1 MTAELITIGD
11 EILIGQ
17 IVNTN
22 AAFLSKA
29 LNNIGVE
36 IVQITTISDDPD
48 TIKKTLEEARKR
60 ADILLL
66 TGGLGPTNDD
76 VTKHTLTDYFNDQL
90 VWYPEILSHIEALF
104 EKYVPTPISDSNR
117 AQAQLPEKAKIFKN
131 QIGTASGMWF
141 EAEDVVVISMPG
153 VPYEMKSLM
162 KNEILPALQEKFETP
177 HIFHKTIL
185 TYGLGESV
193 IADRIAD
200 WEAQLPSSIKLAYL
214 PSLGRV
220 RLRLST
226 KGPNPDRLQEQV
238 DAEVAKLRPLIADIY
253 YGEEEDE
260 PIEVLIGNQL
270 RQRGQTLAVAESC
283 TGGAIAARITT
294 HPGAS
299 GFFLGGGVTYATAA
313 KTALLGVP
321 EALIEKEGVVSA
333 AVAKTMAQGIQQ
345 QMGADY
351 ALATTGNAGPTALE
365 GGAEVGTVF
374 VGLATPK
381 GVESFRFVMG
391 NNRERVIQKTV
402 NKAFELLFKALVV
415 KGE

>member
-22 AAFLSKA
+22 AVFLSKS
-29 LNNIGVE
+29 LNGIGFEV
-36 IVQITTISDDPD
+36 VQITSISDQPEV
-48 TIKKTLEEARKR
+48 IKKTIDEARLR
-60 ADILLL
+60 ADVLLL

-76 VTKHTLTDYFNDQL
+76 VTKHTLTDYFNDRL
-90 VWYPEILSHIEALF
+90 VWYPEILSHIETLF
-104 EKYVPTPISDSNR
+104 KKYVPTPISDSNR
-117 AQAQLPEKAKIFKN
+117 AQAQLPEKARIFKN
-131 QIGTASGMWF
+131 TIGTASGMWF
-141 EAEDVVVISMPG
+141 EAEDVVVVSMPG

-162 KNEILPALQEKFETP
+162 NNEVLPALQEKFDTP
-177 HIFHKTIL
+177 HIYHKTIM

-226 KGPNPDRLQEQV
+226 KGIDAALLHSQV
-238 DAEVAKLRPLIADIY
+238 DVEVAKLRPLIEDVY
-253 YGEEEDE
+253 YGEEEEE
-260 PIEVLIGNQL
+260 PIEVLIGKQL
-270 RQRGQTLAVAESC
+270 QKQGQTLAIAESC
-283 TGGAIAARITT
+283 TGGLIASRMTT

-299 GFFLGGGVTYATAA
+299 AFFLGGGVTYATSS
-313 KTALLGVP
+313 KTHLLGVS
-321 EALIEKEGVVSA
+321 ETIIAKHGVVSA
-333 AVAKTMAQGIQQ
+333 AVAEAMAKGAQQ
-345 QMGADY
+345 TLGSDY

-365 GGAEVGTVF
+365 GHADVGTVF
-374 VGLATPK
+374 IGLATPD

-391 NNRERVIQKTV
+391 NNRERVMQKTV
-402 NKAFELLFKALVV
+402 NKAFELLFKALHLR
-415 KGE
+415 

>member
-22 AAFLSKA
+22 AVFLSKS
-29 LNNIGVE
+29 LNGIGFEV
-36 IVQITTISDDPD
+36 VQITSISDQPEV
-48 TIKKTLEEARKR
+48 IKKTIDEARLR
-60 ADILLL
+60 ADVLLL

-76 VTKHTLTDYFNDQL
+76 VTKHTLTDYFNDRL
-90 VWYPEILSHIEALF
+90 VWYPEILSHIETLF
-104 EKYVPTPISDSNR
+104 KKYVPTPISDSNR
-117 AQAQLPEKAKIFKN
+117 AQAQLPEKARIFKN
-131 QIGTASGMWF
+131 TIGTASGMWF
-141 EAEDVVVISMPG
+141 EAEDVVVVSMPG

-162 KNEILPALQEKFETP
+162 NNEVLPALQEKFDTP
-177 HIFHKTIL
+177 HIYHKTIM

-226 KGPNPDRLQEQV
+226 KGIDAALLHSQV
-238 DAEVAKLRPLIADIY
+238 DAEVAKLRPLIEDVY
-253 YGEEEDE
+253 YGEEEEE
-260 PIEVLIGNQL
+260 PIEVLIGKQL
-270 RQRGQTLAVAESC
+270 QKQGQTLAIAESC
-283 TGGAIAARITT
+283 TGGLIASRMTT

-299 GFFLGGGVTYATAA
+299 AFFLGGGVTYATSS
-313 KTALLGVP
+313 KTHLLGVS
-321 EALIEKEGVVSA
+321 ETIIAKHGVVSA
-333 AVAKTMAQGIQQ
+333 AVAEAMAKGAQQ
-345 QMGADY
+345 TLGSDY

-365 GGAEVGTVF
+365 GHADVGTVF
-374 VGLATPK
+374 IGLATPD

-391 NNRERVIQKTV
+391 NNRERVMQKTV
-402 NKAFELLFKALVV
+402 NKAFELLFKALHLR
-415 KGE
+415 

>member
-22 AAFLSKA
+22 AVFLSKS
-29 LNNIGVE
+29 LNGIGFEV
-36 IVQITTISDDPD
+36 VQITSISDQPEV
-48 TIKKTLEEARKR
+48 IKKTIDEARLR
-60 ADILLL
+60 ADVLLL

-76 VTKHTLTDYFNDQL
+76 VTKHTLTDYFNDRL
-90 VWYPEILSHIEALF
+90 VWYPEILSHIETLF
-104 EKYVPTPISDSNR
+104 KKYVPTPISDSNR
-117 AQAQLPEKAKIFKN
+117 AQAQLPEKARIFKN
-131 QIGTASGMWF
+131 TIGTASGMWF
-141 EAEDVVVISMPG
+141 EAEDVVVVSMPG

-162 KNEILPALQEKFETP
+162 NNEVLPALQEKFDTP
-177 HIFHKTIL
+177 HIYHKTIM

-226 KGPNPDRLQEQV
+226 KGIDAALLHSQV
-238 DAEVAKLRPLIADIY
+238 DAEVAKLRPLIEDVY
-253 YGEEEDE
+253 YGEEEEE
-260 PIEVLIGNQL
+260 PIEVLIGKQL
-270 RQRGQTLAVAESC
+270 QKQGQTLAIAESC
-283 TGGAIAARITT
+283 TGGLIASRMTT

-299 GFFLGGGVTYATAA
+299 AFFLGGGVTYATSS
-313 KTALLGVP
+313 KTHLLGVS
-321 EALIEKEGVVSA
+321 ETIIAKHGVVSA
-333 AVAKTMAQGIQQ
+333 AVAEAMAKGAQQ
-345 QMGADY
+345 TLGSDY

-365 GGAEVGTVF
+365 RRADVGTVF
-374 VGLATPK
+374 IGLATPD

-391 NNRERVIQKTV
+391 NNRERVMQKTV
-402 NKAFELLFKALVV
+402 NKAFELLFKALHLR
-415 KGE
+415 

>member
-22 AAFLSKA
+22 AVFLSKS
-29 LNNIGVE
+29 LNGIGFEV
-36 IVQITTISDDPD
+36 VQITSISDQPEV
-48 TIKKTLEEARKR
+48 IKKTIDEARLR
-60 ADILLL
+60 ADVLLL

-76 VTKHTLTDYFNDQL
+76 VTKHTLTDYFNDRL
-90 VWYPEILSHIEALF
+90 VWYPEILSHIETLF
-104 EKYVPTPISDSNR
+104 KKYVPTPISDSNR
-117 AQAQLPEKAKIFKN
+117 AQAQLPEKARIFKN
-131 QIGTASGMWF
+131 TIGTASGMWF
-141 EAEDVVVISMPG
+141 EAEDVVVVSMPG

-162 KNEILPALQEKFETP
+162 NNEVLPALQEKFDTP
-177 HIFHKTIL
+177 HIYHKTIM

-226 KGPNPDRLQEQV
+226 KGIDAALLHSQV
-238 DAEVAKLRPLIADIY
+238 DAEVAKLRPLIEDVY
-253 YGEEEDE
+253 YGEEEEE
-260 PIEVLIGNQL
+260 PIEVLIGKQL
-270 RQRGQTLAVAESC
+270 QKQGQTLALAESC
-283 TGGAIAARITT
+283 TGGLIASRMTT

-299 GFFLGGGVTYATAA
+299 AFFLGGGVTYATSS
-313 KTALLGVP
+313 KTHLLGVS
-321 EALIEKEGVVSA
+321 ETIIAKHGVVSA
-333 AVAKTMAQGIQQ
+333 AVAEAMAKGAQQ
-345 QMGADY
+345 TLGSDY

-365 GGAEVGTVF
+365 GHADVGTVF
-374 VGLATPK
+374 IGLATPD

-391 NNRERVIQKTV
+391 NNRERVMQKTV
-402 NKAFELLFKALVV
+402 NKAFELLFKALHLR
-415 KGE
+415 

>member
-36 IVQITTISDDPD
+36 IVQITSISDDPD
-48 TIKKTLEEARKR
+48 TIKKTLEEARRR
-60 ADILLL
+60 ADILVL

-141 EAEDVVVISMPG
+141 EAEGVVVVSLPG
-153 VPYEMKSLM
+153 VPNEMKALM
-162 KNEILPALQEKFETP
+162 QKSVLPALQEKFETP
-177 HIFHKTIL
+177 SIYHKTIL

-193 IADRIAD
+193 VAERIAE
-200 WEAQLPSSIKLAYL
+200 WEAQLPKSIKLAYL

-226 KGPNPDRLQEQV
+226 KGPNLDRLQEQV

-283 TGGAIAARITT
+283 TGGAIASRITA

-299 GFFLGGGVTYATAA
+299 SFFLGGGVTYATAS
-313 KTALLGVP
+313 KTQLMGVS
-321 EALIEKEGVVSA
+321 EALIAEEGVVSA
-333 AVAKTMAQGIQQ
+333 AVAEAMAKGVQAKL
-345 QMGADY
+345 GADF
-351 ALATTGNAGPTALE
+351 ALATTGNAGPSSVDASV
-365 GGAEVGTVF
+365 EVGTVF
-374 VGLATPK
+374 IGLAAPR
-381 GVESFRFVMG
+381 GVKSFRFVMG

>member
-22 AAFLSKA
+22 AVFLSKS
-29 LNNIGVE
+29 LNGIGFEV
-36 IVQITTISDDPD
+36 VQITSISDQPEV
-48 TIKKTLEEARKR
+48 IKKTIDEARLR
-60 ADILLL
+60 ADVLLL

-76 VTKHTLTDYFNDQL
+76 VTKHTLTEYFNDRL
-90 VWYPEILSHIEALF
+90 VWYPEILSHIETLF
-104 EKYVPTPISDSNR
+104 KKYVPTPISDSNR
-117 AQAQLPEKAKIFKN
+117 AQAQLPEKARIFKN
-131 QIGTASGMWF
+131 TIGTASGMWF
-141 EAEDVVVISMPG
+141 EAEDVVVVSMPG

-162 KNEILPALQEKFETP
+162 NNEVLPALQEKFDTP
-177 HIFHKTIL
+177 HIYHKTIM

-226 KGPNPDRLQEQV
+226 KGIDAALLHSQV
-238 DAEVAKLRPLIADIY
+238 DAEVAKLRPLIEDVY
-253 YGEEEDE
+253 YGEEEEE
-260 PIEVLIGNQL
+260 PIEVLIGKQL
-270 RQRGQTLAVAESC
+270 QKQGQTLALAESC
-283 TGGAIAARITT
+283 TGGLIASRMTT

-299 GFFLGGGVTYATAA
+299 AFFLGGGVTYATSS
-313 KTALLGVP
+313 KTHLLGVS
-321 EALIEKEGVVSA
+321 EAIIAKHGVVSA
-333 AVAKTMAQGIQQ
+333 AVAEAMAKGAQQ
-345 QMGADY
+345 TLGSDY

-365 GGAEVGTVF
+365 GHADVGTVF
-374 VGLATPK
+374 IGLATPD

-391 NNRERVIQKTV
+391 NNRERVMQKTV
-402 NKAFELLFKALVV
+402 NKAFELLFKALHLR
-415 KGE
+415 

>member
-22 AAFLSKA
+22 AVFLSKS
-29 LNNIGVE
+29 LNRIGFEV
-36 IVQITTISDDPD
+36 VQITSISDQPEM
-48 TIKKTLEEARKR
+48 IKKTIDEARQR
-60 ADILLL
+60 ADVLLL

-76 VTKHTLTDYFNDQL
+76 VTKHTLTDYFDDRL
-90 VWYPEILSHIEALF
+90 VWYPEILSHIETLF

-117 AQAQLPEKAKIFKN
+117 AQAKLPEKARIFKN
-131 QIGTASGMWF
+131 TIGTASGMWF
-141 EAEDVVVISMPG
+141 EAKDVVVVSMPG

-162 KNEILPALQEKFETP
+162 NNEVLPALQEKFDTP
-177 HIFHKTIL
+177 HIYHKTIM

-200 WEAQLPSSIKLAYL
+200 WEAQLPAAIKLAYL

-226 KGPNPDRLQEQV
+226 KGTDAELLHSQV
-238 DAEVAKLRPLIADIY
+238 DEELTKLRPLIEDVY

-260 PIEVLIGNQL
+260 PIEVLIGKQL
-270 RQRGQTLAVAESC
+270 QTKGHTLAVAESC
-283 TGGAIAARITT
+283 TGGLIASRITT

-299 GFFLGGGVTYATAA
+299 AFFLGGGVTYATSSKTYLFGVSETIIA
-313 KTALLGVP
+313 KH
-321 EALIEKEGVVSA
+321 GVVSA
-333 AVAKTMAQGIQQ
+333 AVAEAMAKGAQQTMGS
-345 QMGADY
+345 DY
-351 ALATTGNAGPTALE
+351 ALATTGNAGPSALE
-365 GGAEVGTVF
+365 GDAEVGTVF
-374 VGLATPK
+374 IGLATPD

-391 NNRERVIQKTV
+391 NNRERVMQKTV
-402 NKAFELLFKALVV
+402 NKAFELLFKALHRR
-415 KGE
+415 

>member
-22 AAFLSKA
+22 AVFLSKS
-29 LNNIGVE
+29 LNGIGFEV
-36 IVQITTISDDPD
+36 VQITSISDQPEV
-48 TIKKTLEEARKR
+48 IKKTIDEARLR
-60 ADILLL
+60 ADVLLL

-76 VTKHTLTDYFNDQL
+76 VTKHTLTDYFNDRL
-90 VWYPEILSHIEALF
+90 VWYPEILSHIETLF
-104 EKYVPTPISDSNR
+104 KKYVPTPISDSNR
-117 AQAQLPEKAKIFKN
+117 AQAQLPEKARIFKN
-131 QIGTASGMWF
+131 TIGTASGMWF
-141 EAEDVVVISMPG
+141 EAEDVVVVCMPG

-162 KNEILPALQEKFETP
+162 NNEVLPALQEKFDTP
-177 HIFHKTIL
+177 HIYHKTIM

-226 KGPNPDRLQEQV
+226 KGIDAALLHSQV
-238 DAEVAKLRPLIADIY
+238 DAEVAKLRPLIEDVY
-253 YGEEEDE
+253 YGEEEEE
-260 PIEVLIGNQL
+260 PIELLIGKQL
-270 RQRGQTLAVAESC
+270 QKQGQTLALAESC
-283 TGGAIAARITT
+283 TGGLIASRMTT

-299 GFFLGGGVTYATAA
+299 AFFIGGGVTYATSS
-313 KTALLGVP
+313 KTHLLGVS
-321 EALIEKEGVVSA
+321 ETIIAKHGVVSA
-333 AVAKTMAQGIQQ
+333 AVAEAMAKGAQQ
-345 QMGADY
+345 TLGSDY

-365 GGAEVGTVF
+365 GHADVGTVF
-374 VGLATPK
+374 IGLATPD

-391 NNRERVIQKTV
+391 NNRERVMQKTV
-402 NKAFELLFKALVV
+402 NKAFELLFKALHLR
-415 KGE
+415 

>member
-22 AAFLSKA
+22 AVFLSKS
-29 LNNIGVE
+29 LNGIGFEV
-36 IVQITTISDDPD
+36 VQITSISDQPEV
-48 TIKKTLEEARKR
+48 IKKTIDEARLR
-60 ADILLL
+60 ADVLLL

-76 VTKHTLTDYFNDQL
+76 VTKHTLTDYFNDRL
-90 VWYPEILSHIEALF
+90 VWYPEILSHIETLF
-104 EKYVPTPISDSNR
+104 KKYVPTPISDSNR
-117 AQAQLPEKAKIFKN
+117 AQAQLPEKARIFKN
-131 QIGTASGMWF
+131 TIGTASGMWF
-141 EAEDVVVISMPG
+141 EAEDVVVVSMPG

-162 KNEILPALQEKFETP
+162 NNKVLPALQEKFDTP
-177 HIFHKTIL
+177 HIYHKTIM

-226 KGPNPDRLQEQV
+226 KGIDAALLHSQV
-238 DAEVAKLRPLIADIY
+238 DAEVAKLRPLIEDVY
-253 YGEEEDE
+253 YGEEEEE
-260 PIEVLIGNQL
+260 PIELLIGKQL
-270 RQRGQTLAVAESC
+270 QKQGQTLALAESC
-283 TGGAIAARITT
+283 TGGLIASRMTT

-299 GFFLGGGVTYATAA
+299 AFFIGGGVTYATSS
-313 KTALLGVP
+313 KTHLLGVS
-321 EALIEKEGVVSA
+321 ETIIVKHGVVSA
-333 AVAKTMAQGIQQ
+333 AVAEAMAKGAQQ
-345 QMGADY
+345 TLGSDY

-365 GGAEVGTVF
+365 GHADVGTVF
-374 VGLATPK
+374 IGLATPD

-391 NNRERVIQKTV
+391 NNRERVMQKTV
-402 NKAFELLFKALVV
+402 NKAFELLFKALHLR
-415 KGE
+415 

>member
-22 AAFLSKA
+22 AVFLSKS
-29 LNNIGVE
+29 LNGIGFEV
-36 IVQITTISDDPD
+36 VQITSISDQPEV
-48 TIKKTLEEARKR
+48 IKKTIDEARLR
-60 ADILLL
+60 ADVLLL

-76 VTKHTLTDYFNDQL
+76 VTKHTLTDYFNDRL
-90 VWYPEILSHIEALF
+90 VWYPEILSHIETLF
-104 EKYVPTPISDSNR
+104 KKYVPTPISDSNR
-117 AQAQLPEKAKIFKN
+117 AQAQLPEKARIFKN
-131 QIGTASGMWF
+131 TIGTASGMWF
-141 EAEDVVVISMPG
+141 EAEDVVVVSMPG

-162 KNEILPALQEKFETP
+162 NNEVLPALQEKFDTP
-177 HIFHKTIL
+177 HIYHKTIM

-226 KGPNPDRLQEQV
+226 KGIDAALLHSQV
-238 DAEVAKLRPLIADIY
+238 DAEVAKLRPLIEDVY
-253 YGEEEDE
+253 YGEEEEE
-260 PIEVLIGNQL
+260 PIEVLIGKQL
-270 RQRGQTLAVAESC
+270 QKQGQTLAIAESC
-283 TGGAIAARITT
+283 TGGLIASRMTT

-299 GFFLGGGVTYATAA
+299 AFFLGGGVTYATSS
-313 KTALLGVP
+313 KTHLLGVS
-321 EALIEKEGVVSA
+321 ETIIAKHGVVSA
-333 AVAKTMAQGIQQ
+333 AVAEAMAKGAQQ
-345 QMGADY
+345 TLGSDY

-365 GGAEVGTVF
+365 GRADVGTVF
-374 VGLATPK
+374 IGLATPD

-391 NNRERVIQKTV
+391 NNRERVMQKTV
-402 NKAFELLFKALVV
+402 NKAFELLFKALHLR
-415 KGE
+415 

>member
-22 AAFLSKA
+22 AVFLSKS
-29 LNNIGVE
+29 LNGIGFEV
-36 IVQITTISDDPD
+36 VQITSISDQPEV
-48 TIKKTLEEARKR
+48 IKKTIDEARLR
-60 ADILLL
+60 ADVLLL

-76 VTKHTLTDYFNDQL
+76 VTKHTLTDYFNDRL
-90 VWYPEILSHIEALF
+90 VWYPEILSHIETLF
-104 EKYVPTPISDSNR
+104 KKYVPTPISDSNR
-117 AQAQLPEKAKIFKN
+117 AQAQLPEKARIFKN
-131 QIGTASGMWF
+131 TIGTASGMWF
-141 EAEDVVVISMPG
+141 EAEDVVVVSMPG

-162 KNEILPALQEKFETP
+162 NNEVLPALQEKFDTP
-177 HIFHKTIL
+177 HIYHKTIM

-226 KGPNPDRLQEQV
+226 KGIDAALLHSQV
-238 DAEVAKLRPLIADIY
+238 DVEVAKLRPLIEDVY
-253 YGEEEDE
+253 YGVEEEE
-260 PIEVLIGNQL
+260 PIEVLIGKQL
-270 RQRGQTLAVAESC
+270 QKQGQTLAIAESC
-283 TGGAIAARITT
+283 TGGLIASRMTT

-299 GFFLGGGVTYATAA
+299 AFFLGGGVTYATSS
-313 KTALLGVP
+313 KTHLLGVS
-321 EALIEKEGVVSA
+321 ETIIAKHGVVSA
-333 AVAKTMAQGIQQ
+333 AVAEAMAKGAQQ
-345 QMGADY
+345 TLGSDY

-365 GGAEVGTVF
+365 GHADVGTVF
-374 VGLATPK
+374 IGLATPD

-391 NNRERVIQKTV
+391 NNRERVMQKTV
-402 NKAFELLFKALVV
+402 NKAFELLFKALHLR
-415 KGE
+415 

>member
-22 AAFLSKA
+22 AVFLSKS
-29 LNNIGVE
+29 LNGIGFEV
-36 IVQITTISDDPD
+36 VQITSISDQPEV
-48 TIKKTLEEARKR
+48 IKKTIDEARLR
-60 ADILLL
+60 ADVLLL

-76 VTKHTLTDYFNDQL
+76 VTKHTLTDYFNDRL
-90 VWYPEILSHIEALF
+90 VWYPEILSHIETLF
-104 EKYVPTPISDSNR
+104 KKYVPTPISDSNR
-117 AQAQLPEKAKIFKN
+117 AQAQLPEKARIFKN
-131 QIGTASGMWF
+131 TIGTASGMWF
-141 EAEDVVVISMPG
+141 EAEDVVVVCMPG

-162 KNEILPALQEKFETP
+162 NNEVLPALQEKFDTP
-177 HIFHKTIL
+177 HIYHKTIM

-226 KGPNPDRLQEQV
+226 KGIDAALLHSQV
-238 DAEVAKLRPLIADIY
+238 DAEVAKLRPLIEDVY
-253 YGEEEDE
+253 YGEEEEE
-260 PIEVLIGNQL
+260 PIEVLIGKQL
-270 RQRGQTLAVAESC
+270 QKQGQTLALAESC
-283 TGGAIAARITT
+283 TGGLIASRMTT

-299 GFFLGGGVTYATAA
+299 AFFLGGGVTYATSS
-313 KTALLGVP
+313 KTHLLGVS
-321 EALIEKEGVVSA
+321 ETIIAKHGVVSA
-333 AVAKTMAQGIQQ
+333 AVAEAMAKGAQQ
-345 QMGADY
+345 TLGSDY

-365 GGAEVGTVF
+365 GHADVGTVF
-374 VGLATPK
+374 IGLATPD

-391 NNRERVIQKTV
+391 NNRERVMQKTV
-402 NKAFELLFKALVV
+402 NKAFELLFKALHLR
-415 KGE
+415 

>member
-22 AAFLSKA
+22 AVFLSKS
-29 LNNIGVE
+29 LNGIGFEV
-36 IVQITTISDDPD
+36 VQITSISDQPEV
-48 TIKKTLEEARKR
+48 IKKTIDEARLR
-60 ADILLL
+60 ADVLLL

-76 VTKHTLTDYFNDQL
+76 VTKHTLTDYFNDRL
-90 VWYPEILSHIEALF
+90 VWYPEILSHIETLF
-104 EKYVPTPISDSNR
+104 KKYVPTPISDSNR
-117 AQAQLPEKAKIFKN
+117 AQAQLPEKARIFKN
-131 QIGTASGMWF
+131 TIGTASGMWF
-141 EAEDVVVISMPG
+141 EAEDVVVVSMPG

-162 KNEILPALQEKFETP
+162 NNKVLPALQEKFDTP
-177 HIFHKTIL
+177 HIYHKTIM

-226 KGPNPDRLQEQV
+226 KGIDAALLHSQV
-238 DAEVAKLRPLIADIY
+238 DAEVAKLRPLIEDVY
-253 YGEEEDE
+253 YGEEEEE
-260 PIEVLIGNQL
+260 PIEVLIGKQL
-270 RQRGQTLAVAESC
+270 QKQGQTLALAESC
-283 TGGAIAARITT
+283 TGGLIASRMTT

-299 GFFLGGGVTYATAA
+299 AFFLGGGVTYATSS
-313 KTALLGVP
+313 KTHLLGVS
-321 EALIEKEGVVSA
+321 ETIIAKHGVVSA
-333 AVAKTMAQGIQQ
+333 AVAEAMAKGAQQ
-345 QMGADY
+345 TLGSDY

-365 GGAEVGTVF
+365 GHADVGTVF
-374 VGLATPK
+374 IGLATPD

-391 NNRERVIQKTV
+391 NNRERVMQKTV
-402 NKAFELLFKALVV
+402 NKAFELLFKALHLR
-415 KGE
+415 